1 MRHASNRWHEAIC
14 DHLRAAGTP
23 LTVDQIWQ
31 RMETARFRHSS
42 GVPRGTLGAR
52 IAELVQQ
59 KKLERVGPATYRLL
73 EGSS

>member
-1 MRHASNRWHEAIC
+1 VRHPNRWYEAIC
-14 DHLRAAGTP
+14 EHLRAEGAP

-31 RMETARFRHSS
+31 RMEAARFRHSS
-42 GVPRGTLGAR
+42 VAPRGTLGAR

-59 KKLERVGPATYRLL
+59 KKLARVGPATYQLL